1 MQKEATPRID
11 LEHAGYVLYG
21 VGEERQAS
29 TSEIAV
35 TTDDNEQTMD
45 SRDANRPGQGIA
57 MMKEDI
63 ADIALLIRKGTPV
76 TIILKQSEAPDGK
89 RSE

>member
-1 MQKEATPRID
+1 
-11 LEHAGYVLYG
+11 
-21 VGEERQAS
+21 
-29 TSEIAV
+29 
-35 TTDDNEQTMD
+35 MD

>member
-1 MQKEATPRID
+1 MQKEGTPRID
-11 LEHAGYVLYG
+11 LEHSGYVLYG

-29 TSEIAV
+29 TSGIAV
-35 TTDDNEQTMD
+35 TTDDNEQSMN
-45 SRDANRPGQGIA
+45 SRHANRRGQGIA

-63 ADIALLIRKGTPV
+63 ADIALLIRKGTPL
-76 TIILKQSEAPDGK
+76 TIAFKQSEAADGK

>member
-11 LEHAGYVLYG
+11 LEQTGYVLYG

-29 TSEIAV
+29 TSGIAV

-45 SRDANRPGQGIA
+45 SRDANRLRQGI
-57 MMKEDI
+57 
-63 ADIALLIRKGTPV
+63 T
-76 TIILKQSEAPDGK
+76 
-89 RSE
+89 

>member
-11 LEHAGYVLYG
+11 LEQTGYVLYG

-29 TSEIAV
+29 TSGIAV
-35 TTDDNEQTMD
+35 TTDDNEQTMN
-45 SRDANRPGQGIA
+45 SRGANRPGHGIA

-63 ADIALLIRKGTPV
+63 ADISLLIRKGTPV
-76 TIILKQSEAPDGK
+76 TIIFKQSEAPDGK
-89 RSE
+89 SSE